1 MHNPFLTGYHFSL
14 GWNSYFVFP
23 EIAFV
28 GYSERDLEIECC
40 TDPSLLEGIV
50 KRMISDADL
59 IDREIAQRN
68 LTRFP
73 INPRKVYSLIKQI
86 SSKDSSALLSL
97 FDLERIARA
106 FHEI

>member
-1 MHNPFLTGYHFSL
+1 MRDPFLTGYHFNL

-23 EIAFV
+23 GIAFI
-28 GYSERDLEIECC
+28 GYSERDFEIECC
-40 TDPSLLEGIV
+40 TDSSLLEGIV
-50 KRMISDADL
+50 KRMVSDADL

-73 INPRKVYSLIKQI
+73 INPQKVDFLIKQI
-86 SSKDSSALLSL
+86 SLNDSSALLGL